1 MESAIIENTIHMN
14 RNTEE
19 EDLQGA
25 GHGHEVGNGPEACQE
40 NHPTVTGEN
49 AGFPLLKRHADS
61 FCPQDASLEA
71 AVCSSIL
78 ASRGGHEASQE
89 ARHDDEE
96 VRTEQAP
103 EAPGQ
108 TA

>member
-1 MESAIIENTIHMN
+1 MESVIIENTIHMKLN
-14 RNTEE
+14 RGE

-61 FCPQDASLEA
+61 FCPQDASSEA
-71 AVCSSIL
+71 AVCLSIL
-78 ASRGGHEASQE
+78 AS
-89 ARHDDEE
+89 
-96 VRTEQAP
+96 
-103 EAPGQ
+103 
-108 TA
+108 